1 MQHDCCT
8 NITNVFFCCYFHFLL
23 NSIEFYAICN
33 ENCFIFRTQYV
44 CIICVYNDESFN
56 KIFFRLWMICYKLTV
71 FNSKDSFHFSFFEAN
86 RVDNCIYNSKT
97 RRAEKKNKNGIQIQ
111 IQTKP
116 ACNTDSTMRSELRIV
131 HIQLQVSQ
139 MR

>member
-1 MQHDCCT
+1 MIVALTLQT
-8 NITNVFFCCYFHFLL
+8 FFFVVISIFSSTQLSFMPFVTKIVSYFAPSMYVSFVFTTMKV
-23 NSIEFYAICN
+23 S
-33 ENCFIFRTQYV
+33 T
-44 CIICVYNDESFN
+44 FN